1 MITYPMIWILFPFA
15 LSIFIIASWLLT
27 KSGSLENKLFRNI
40 CVAVGAFIGFFGFLL
55 PFFEQPR
62 FDSIVLQYL
71 IGIPLTVF
79 GLIGRMWPMI
89 YLRTRGTTTALNK
102 VARLVDTGPY
112 AIVRHP
118 QYTSGILLLIG
129 WFVIWGAV
137 YCLYLM
143 PLFILIIMVQAYIE
157 EKYILEKT
165 FGEAYTKYKKR
176 AGMIFPKIWRK

>member
-1 MITYPMIWILFPFA
+1 MITYPMIWILFPLA
-15 LSIFIIASWLLT
+15 LSIFIVASWLLT
-27 KSGSLENKLFRNI
+27 RSGSLENKLFRNI
-40 CVAVGAFIGFFGFLL
+40 CVGVGAFIGFFGFLL

-79 GLIGRMWPMI
+79 GLLRRVWPMI

-143 PLFILIIMVQAYIE
+143 PLFVPIIMLQAYIE

-165 FGEAYTKYKKR
+165 FGEAYTEYKKR
-176 AGMIFPKIWRK
+176 TGMIFPRIWRK